1 MAYDLEEQEQLAQL
15 KAFWAQ
21 YGNLITWVV
30 IIALGCYAGYS
41 YWQRAQVGKAQEA
54 ALLYDEAQKAAQ
66 AKDTAKMLRVA
77 SDMQSRFGSTTFASM
92 TALLAAKVSMDAN
105 DLKHARE
112 HLEWAAN
119 KGVDEELQVVA
130 KIRLAGVLLD
140 EKSYDAALKL
150 LDGTFPT
157 QFAGVVADR
166 RGDILFAQNKLPQ
179 ARAAYQLALDKTDQ
193 NSPGRPLIQLK
204 LDALGAPA
212 KAA

>member
-92 TALLAAKVSMDAN
+92 TALLAAMMNFALVRLLYKNSVSPSA
-105 DLKHARE
+105 
-112 HLEWAAN
+112 
-119 KGVDEELQVVA
+119 
-130 KIRLAGVLLD
+130 
-140 EKSYDAALKL
+140 
-150 LDGTFPT
+150 
-157 QFAGVVADR
+157 
-166 RGDILFAQNKLPQ
+166 
-179 ARAAYQLALDKTDQ
+179 
-193 NSPGRPLIQLK
+193 
-204 LDALGAPA
+204 
-212 KAA
+212 